1 MKVLIADDAAFMRMM
16 LKDILTKNGHEVVGE
31 AANGIEMLSKYEE
44 TQPDIVTLDITMPEM
59 DGLTAIKELRKKHP
73 DANVVMCSAMGQQ
86 SMVIDAIRSGAKDF
100 IVKPFQAERVV
111 ACLAKFNK

>member
-1 MKVLIADDAAFMRMM
+1 MKVLITDDAAFMRMM

-73 DANVVMCSAMGQQ
+73 DANVIMCSAMGQQ
-86 SMVIDAIRSGAKDF
+86 SLVIDAIQSGAKDF
-100 IVKPFQAERVV
+100 IVKPFQDKRVIE
-111 ACLAKFNK
+111 CLEKFK